1 MSRRNYPVGK
11 AQQMV
16 LDALNLTARDFSEA
30 NRIFENLGIVV
41 SSKRQGRRSVPVITV
56 KDRLGGA
63 FNAAGEGVEYR
74 EYADV
79 DLSAVAQW
87 VEEG

>member
-1 MSRRNYPVGK
+1 MARSYPVGA

-56 KDRLGGA
+56 KSRIGGG
-63 FNAAGEGVEYR
+63 FNVADEGVEYR
-74 EYADV
+74 KYHNI